1 MNMLSKILNT
11 LFWVITIPLVAYLF
25 FIPTGLLSDL
35 NPRETLI
42 AVVTFAAVGLTMT
55 SFF

>member
-25 FIPTGLLSDL
+25 FSLSLQDYFQ
-35 NPRETLI
+35 TLTH
-42 AVVTFAAVGLTMT
+42 AKR
-55 SFF
+55 